1 MNNLI
6 NNNIIIISNP
16 SIPDLFMEIGWVSLP
31 SVLKEE
37 DEYRPSIPHLTREV
51 AQGWDW
57 DECPNGLVHKVE
69 YRPSIPHLTR
79 EVAQGW
85 DWDEYPNGLVHKD
98 EYRPSIPHLTREIAQ
113 GWDWDEYPNGLPTL
127 VSEINKGSDCYSLP
141 VIFRDI
147 GKNCEYQSFPDL
159 QIPEGW
165 DWSEYAD
172 VL

>member
-37 DEYRPSIPHLTREV
+37 DEYSPSIPHLTRE
-51 AQGWDW
+51 
-57 DECPNGLVHKVE
+57 
-69 YRPSIPHLTR
+69 I
-79 EVAQGW
+79 AQGW

-113 GWDWDEYPNGLPTL
+113 GWDWDECPNGLPTL
-127 VSEINKGSDCYSLP
+127 VSEINKGSDWYVNHSLP

-147 GKNCEYQSFPDL
+147 GKDCDWSEYQSFPDVQITE